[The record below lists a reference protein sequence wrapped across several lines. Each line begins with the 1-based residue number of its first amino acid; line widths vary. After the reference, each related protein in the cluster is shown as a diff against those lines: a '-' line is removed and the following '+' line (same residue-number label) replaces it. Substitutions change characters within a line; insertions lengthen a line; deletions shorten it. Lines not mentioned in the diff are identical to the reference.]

1 MFDQTT
7 FDADLQALA
16 DKHQVHITGKATP
29 VNPEVEAF
37 DITAQAQPVAD
48 TAAGSDTTGTG
59 TADASATA

>member
-16 DKHQVHITGKATP
+16 DKHQVHISGKATP

-37 DITAQAQPVAD
+37 DITAQAQPVAN
-48 TAAGSDTTGTG
+48 TTGSDTTG

>member
-37 DITAQAQPVAD
+37 DITAQAQPVA
-48 TAAGSDTTGTG
+48 GSDTTGT
-59 TADASATA
+59 AVDASATA